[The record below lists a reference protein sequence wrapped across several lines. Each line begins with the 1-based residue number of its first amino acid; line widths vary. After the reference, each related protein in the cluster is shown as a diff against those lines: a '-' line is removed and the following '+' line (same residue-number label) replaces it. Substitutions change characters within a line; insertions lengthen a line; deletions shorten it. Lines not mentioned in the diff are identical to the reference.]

1 MTSNTEAARGPAG
14 PERRA
19 VIGQRMLIA
28 DGAMGSMPQGSPATL
43 GDFPAFGANPGY
55 LGEYSISDRIFE
67 LAEAGAQIARQAADG
82 LIAHHPEAKY
92 FST

>member
-14 PERRA
+14 LERRA

-28 DGAMGSMPQGSPATL
+28 DGAMGTMPQGSPATL
-43 GDFPAFGANPGY
+43 DDFPTFGTNPVY
-55 LGEYSISDRIFE
+55 LGEYGISDGSFV
-67 LAEAGAQIARQAADG
+67 LAEAGARIGRQAADG
-82 LIAHHPEAKY
+82 LIVRGPEAKY